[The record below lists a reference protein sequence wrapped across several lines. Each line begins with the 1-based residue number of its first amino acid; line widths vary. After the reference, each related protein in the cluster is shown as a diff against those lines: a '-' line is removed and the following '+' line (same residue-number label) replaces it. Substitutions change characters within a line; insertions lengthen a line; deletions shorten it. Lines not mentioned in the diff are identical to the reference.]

1 MPLLRAGQTPL
12 RTIVGSLGLTN
23 FQLLQ
28 GLMAIVFLL
37 HAADGAMLP
46 GIFKAL
52 EEGLHGA
59 TPVSLGGIVFAEAI
73 CHSVA
78 VLFWGVVADRWCKL
92 ALLMYATLC
101 WGLLTLA
108 TACVTGI
115 VSLFVVRACAGLV
128 GAAIGPLSQGLIGA
142 VCVASERGRAFG
154 FLIACG
160 QLGHMFGVLLAGSTS
175 HSTKMGGWRGSFVI
189 FSILTIFLGGVL
201 WLVRVE
207 VSRGLFQES
216 RTWAQ
221 LATAKR
227 QLGIADSRFTDVYK
241 DFKTMVK
248 RRSFWVLL
256 LQGCFGSTV
265 IRAMTYQT
273 MWYQYMGF
281 TDLMASAISGAAPLG
296 CMVGAII
303 SGYVADW
310 MARLYPRHG
319 RIAFGQVADLAKC
332 FVLLYIFVIS
342 AAPRPD
348 VPNQF
353 VERTVTSF
361 AFGLYS
367 IMSYTSV
374 VKPLFAEIVP
384 AQIIAQTIAL
394 AAAIDG
400 ALASVASTPAVG
412 YITTRLFHYKST
424 TLPIASMPLE
434 MRMQN
439 ANALSRAIAWV
450 TLVSTALQL
459 VSFSL
464 LHWTYPE
471 DSRASRLAESETMPA
486 VDEGDEASSSEY
498 HEEDDSPPKPLA
510 KRVSFRLGNS
520 GQAPA

>member
-46 GIFKAL
+46 GVFKAL

-59 TPVSLGGIVFAEAI
+59 TPVSLGGIVFTEAI

-78 VLFWGVVADRWCKL
+78 VLFWGVIADRWCKL

-115 VSLFVVRACAGLV
+115 VSLFIVRACAGLV

-160 QLGHMFGVLLAGSTS
+160 QLGHMFGVVLAGSTS
-175 HSTKMGGWRGSFVI
+175 HSTKLGGWRGSFMI
-189 FSILTIFLGGVL
+189 FSILTICLGGVL

-227 QLGIADSRFTDVYK
+227 QPGIADSSLGDIYK
-241 DFKTMVK
+241 DFTTMVK

-256 LQGCFGSTV
+256 LQGCFASTV

-281 TDLMASAISGAAPLG
+281 TDFMSSAISGAAPLG
-296 CMVGAII
+296 SMIGAII

-310 MARLYPRHG
+310 IARVYPKHG
-319 RIAFGQVADLAKC
+319 RIFFGQSADLAKGC
-332 FVLLYIFVIS
+332 VLLYTFVIS
-342 AAPRPD
+342 APPKPD
-348 VPNQF
+348 APNQF
-353 VERTVTSF
+353 VERVIVSF

-367 IMSYTSV
+367 IMSYASV

-384 AQIIAQTIAL
+384 VQIIAQTIAL

-400 ALASVASTPAVG
+400 ALASIASTPAVG

-424 TLPIASMPLE
+424 TLPIASMSLE
-434 MRMQN
+434 MRTQN
-439 ANALSRAIAWV
+439 ADALGRAIAWV

-459 VSFSL
+459 LSFSL
-464 LHWTYPE
+464 LHWTYPK
-471 DSRASRLAESETMPA
+471 DSRASRLAEAETMPA
-486 VDEGDEASSSEY
+486 VDEGDEASSSEA
-498 HEEDDSPPKPLA
+498 DDSPPKPLT
-510 KRVSFRLGNS
+510 KRVSFRLGR
-520 GQAPA
+520 GQAPV